1 VALAPNKESR
11 QARRLGALELRLS
24 GLPIR
29 RIAERQGVSV
39 STSHNDLDKILSDL
53 SDQHSAGA
61 AQLRAVQSAR
71 YESLLWP
78 IWDKAKGGDLAAI
91 DRCVSLLG
99 RIDRINGLDDGK
111 SLAVWIQSQTE
122 VRIGTGEDVPAERLK
137 EYADVIRQLVAAQ
150 DVPAEADTLAEP
162 SNGHRE
168 SLTV

>member
-1 VALAPNKESR
+1 VAVAPNKESR

-53 SDQHSAGA
+53 SDQHTAGA
-61 AQLRAVQSAR
+61 AQLRALQTHR
-71 YESLLWP
+71 YESLLSE
-78 IWDKAKGGDLAAI
+78 IWGKAKGGDLASL

-111 SLAVWIQSQTE
+111 SLAVWIQAQTE
-122 VRIGTGEDVPAERLK
+122 VRIGTGEDIPAETLK
-137 EYADVIRQLVAAQ
+137 EYAEIIRNLVAQ
-150 DVPAEADTLAEP
+150 DNTAEADPQAASS
-162 SNGHRE
+162 SNGLG
-168 SLTV
+168 SFTI